1 VAFSI
6 ALIKSYLI
14 ALLSGE
20 FFGAFDWRYFMKF
33 PSIRGGVAA
42 LVFVAAFGL
51 ATAANA
57 SVTLFNTGIF
67 GPDAGAIDPNYS
79 IVGGG
84 QAVTYVH
91 PAYLPD
97 STTSR
102 WISLSSNGT
111 PGNGIVTFVTTFAA
125 DSTDLVS
132 GLWGVDNFG
141 SIYLNNNPVAIATL
155 IGTVTE
161 NFNQLHAFSF
171 NPDVG
176 TNTLTFVITDTG
188 PPTAFRVDGFSSAVP
203 EASTWAMMM
212 LGFFGV
218 GFLAYRRK
226 SQDANVR
233 LA

>member
-1 VAFSI
+1 
-6 ALIKSYLI
+6 
-14 ALLSGE
+14 
-20 FFGAFDWRYFMKF
+20 MKF
-33 PSIRGGVAA
+33 PSVKGGLAA

-84 QAVTYVH
+84 QAVTYIH

-102 WISLSSNGT
+102 WISLSSTGT
-111 PGNGIVTFVTTFAA
+111 PGNGTVTFITTFTA

-141 SIYLNNNPVAIATL
+141 SILLNGNSTPIATL
-155 IGTVTE
+155 TGTVVE
-161 NFNQLHAFSF
+161 NFDQLHAFSF
-171 NPDVG
+171 NPIVG
-176 TNTLTFVITDTG
+176 INTLTFVITDTG
-188 PPTAFRVDGFSSAVP
+188 PPTAFRVDGFASAVP
-203 EASTWAMMM
+203 EASTWAMMV

-226 SQDANVR
+226 SQGTAVR

>member
-1 VAFSI
+1 
-6 ALIKSYLI
+6 
-14 ALLSGE
+14 
-20 FFGAFDWRYFMKF
+20 MKL
-33 PSIRGGVAA
+33 PSIKGGLAA
-42 LVFVAAFGL
+42 LAFVAAFGL
-51 ATAANA
+51 TTAADA

-97 STTSR
+97 SSTSR
-102 WISLSSNGT
+102 WISLSSTGT
-111 PGNGIVTFVTTFAA
+111 PGNGTVTFVTTFTA

-132 GLWGVDNFG
+132 GFWGVDNFG
-141 SIYLNNNPVAIATL
+141 SIYLNNGSTPIATL
-155 IGTVTE
+155 VGTVTE

-171 NPDVG
+171 NPTAG
-176 TNTLTFVITDTG
+176 GNTLTFVITDTG
-188 PPTAFRVDGFSSAVP
+188 PPTAFRVDGFASAVP

-226 SQDANVR
+226 SQGAAVR